1 MKKLIWLII
10 SISILAYISNL
21 YVEKRKENNAKNDAN
36 LAESKRIEQITKS
49 AVAKMVS
56 RTGAINNWESLL
68 NKGDSFRFDPIL
80 TIELEK
86 LWLEN
91 KPILFIGVIK
101 DIATYNDSYY
111 SVLVERSVFNS
122 FDYIMNTELH
132 LSLLSE
138 KEHIDSFLNQN
149 PNLFKNYGLN
159 SGIAVIA
166 NLESIRTAYISGKEG
181 KKEEVKIGEGKL
193 VDMLFIGDV
202 KF

>member
-10 SISILAYISNL
+10 SISIIAYIS
-21 YVEKRKENNAKNDAN
+21 YIYIETQKESKAKNDAN
-36 LAESKRIEQITKS
+36 LAESKRIEQVTKS
-49 AVAKMVS
+49 AVAEMVS

-68 NKGDSFRFDPIL
+68 NKGDRFRFDPIL

-101 DIATYNDSYY
+101 DIATYNGSYY

-122 FDYIMNTELH
+122 FNYIMNTELH

-138 KEHIDSFLNQN
+138 KERIDSFLKQN

-166 NLESIRTAYISGKEG
+166 HLETIRTAYISGEEG
-181 KKEEVKIGEGKL
+181 KKEEAKIGEGKL